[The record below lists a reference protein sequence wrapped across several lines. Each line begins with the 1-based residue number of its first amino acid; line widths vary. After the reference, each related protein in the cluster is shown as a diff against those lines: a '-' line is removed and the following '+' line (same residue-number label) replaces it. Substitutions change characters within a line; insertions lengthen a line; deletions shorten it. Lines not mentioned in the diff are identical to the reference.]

1 MYTLHGS
8 NRIFSLRLCVSAV
21 NIFIMQNHS
30 RIQELFSL
38 EGKVALI
45 TGSYQGLGLVLA
57 RGLGQAGATIVLN
70 GRHSEKLDKAIGQL
84 SQEGLTVY
92 GYTFDVTK
100 SDQIQTAISKI
111 EAEVGP
117 IDILVNNAGV
127 QRRAPLEQME
137 EAAWRE
143 IIETNLTGAF
153 LVAKQVAQGMI
164 ARKAGKIINIGS
176 LQCEISR
183 NTIAPY
189 SASKGGLKMLTKGMA
204 TDWGQYNIQTNAI
217 GPGYFLSEMTKPLAD
232 DPKFDNWL
240 KARTPMGRWGDQTEL
255 VGAIIFLASAAS
267 SFVNGHTL
275 YVDGGILAT
284 I

>member
-1 MYTLHGS
+1 
-8 NRIFSLRLCVSAV
+8 
-21 NIFIMQNHS
+21 MQNNDK
-30 RIQELFSL
+30 IQELFTL
-38 EGKVALI
+38 EGNVALI

-70 GRHSEKLDKAIGQL
+70 GRSPEKLDKAIQQL
-84 SQEGLTVY
+84 SGEGLTVK
-92 GYTFDVTK
+92 GYAFDVTNSK
-100 SDQIQTAISKI
+100 QIQTVIPQI
-111 EAEVGP
+111 EEEVGP

-127 QRRAPLEQME
+127 QRRAPLEEIE

-143 IIETNLTGAF
+143 LIETNLTGVF
-153 LVAKQVAQGMI
+153 LVTKQVVQGMI
-164 ARKAGKIINIGS
+164 SRQAGKIINIGS

-189 SASKGGLKMLTKGMA
+189 ATSKGGLRMLTKGMA
-204 TDWGQYNIQTNAI
+204 TDWGKYNIQSNAI
-217 GPGYFLSEMTKPLAD
+217 GPGYFLSEMTQPLAD

-240 KARTPMGRWGDQTEL
+240 KTRTPMGRWGDQAEL
-255 VGAIIFLASAAS
+255 VGAAIFLASAAS
-267 SFVNGHTL
+267 SFVNGHIL